1 MVFPFLTLQA
11 LGLGLTY
18 ADISI
23 VYGLSPVLCL
33 GAQPL
38 AGREINT
45 SSTKVHTKQISGF
58 IGDKIGFRVVLM
70 IYVLLNLL
78 LETSLTLIPV
88 YQELQ
93 QIPHVLL
100 YKNISA
106 TTFPRLSFAYTI
118 HINTLGLYKKGRLS
132 HVTCVNDVQVM
143 ARM

>member
-100 YKNISA
+100 YKNNSA
-106 TTFPRLSFAYTI
+106 TTESQEMKYSLLSAQWAICQDSFTSG
-118 HINTLGLYKKGRLS
+118 NCLSKKIKE
-132 HVTCVNDVQVM
+132 NK
-143 ARM
+143 